1 MMKIVILGT
10 GNVARFFL
18 QQLAAQKVD
27 VVQLYNHR
35 AESAQDL
42 SIQYGIPLVTETN
55 AINTDADLYLFCIKD
70 QAIAALAA
78 GIKLKPTQ
86 TAVHC
91 AGSQSLDLLAATG
104 TNTAVVWPLY
114 SINKN
119 KLPQERTVPLVVEAS
134 NNFAAQQAEAFAALI
149 SDHITPVSFAQR
161 QYLHL
166 SAVMVNNF
174 TNHLLAI
181 GAQIC
186 AEQSL
191 PYDLLKP
198 IIAQTFT
205 SAMTQDPYSLQTGP
219 AVRNDVRTMDVHV
232 QLLQTHPE
240 WESLYRA
247 ISNSIEKMHS

>member
-1 MMKIVILGT
+1 MKIVILGT

-18 QQLAAQKVD
+18 QQLSGQQAE

-35 AESAQDL
+35 AESAEDL
-42 SIQYGIPLVTETN
+42 SIQYNIPLVTETE
-55 AINTDADLYLFCIKD
+55 AIVRDADLYLFCIKD
-70 QAIAALAA
+70 QAIAALSAH
-78 GIKLKPTQ
+78 IKLKSGQ

-91 AGSQSLDLLAATG
+91 AGSQSLDLLQATG
-104 TNTAVVWPLY
+104 NNTALIWPLY

-119 KLPQERTVPLVVEAS
+119 KLPQERSVPLVVEAS
-134 NNFAAQQAEAFAALI
+134 NDFAATRAQAFAALI
-149 SDHITPVSFAQR
+149 SEHITPVSYAQR

-181 GAQIC
+181 GAAIC
-186 AEQSL
+186 REHNLS
-191 PYDLLKP
+191 YDLLKP
-198 IIAQTFT
+198 ILEQTFT
-205 SAMTQDPYSLQTGP
+205 SAMMQDPKNLQTGP
-219 AVRNDVRTMDVHV
+219 AVRNDVRTMDVHA

-240 WESLYRA
+240 WENLYRA